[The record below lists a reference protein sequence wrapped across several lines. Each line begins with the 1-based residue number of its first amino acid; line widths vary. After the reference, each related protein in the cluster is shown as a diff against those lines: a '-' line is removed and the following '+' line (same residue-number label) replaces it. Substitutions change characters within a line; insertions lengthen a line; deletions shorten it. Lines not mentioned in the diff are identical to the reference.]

1 MYLFAKQTKK
11 APERSKGICLDSVG
25 QSNKPHF
32 WIELDR
38 ASSACKGHLIYSLR
52 LTGMDLS
59 PPNTTTGGRPFLRL
73 FTRKVML
80 GSRNRKR
87 DWPGV
92 ILNERGHGGSRDR
105 LRTLCSLWTAI
116 QRTLSLVESWLK
128 PFLFPLQRQIS
139 VRQSILLLS
148 LGFEKRSGTQQYWYA
163 CDLRRHSW
171 LSGHFGH
178 ADLQSNL
185 AFDLVT
191 RRDFAP

>member
-11 APERSKGICLDSVG
+11 APKRSKGICLDSVG

-73 FTRKVML
+73 FTRKVTL

-105 LRTLCSLWTAI
+105 KQGWITIFAQSARPSISVTPETCWRIWGMVIGEGRERRFHSGLELRTPWASADINHTASSTFP
-116 QRTLSLVESWLK
+116 QKTCLDRGNKLLHL
-128 PFLFPLQRQIS
+128 PF
-139 VRQSILLLS
+139 
-148 LGFEKRSGTQQYWYA
+148 
-163 CDLRRHSW
+163 
-171 LSGHFGH
+171 
-178 ADLQSNL
+178 
-185 AFDLVT
+185 AFL
-191 RRDFAP
+191 